1 MRQIAA
7 VVLCALMAASCQST
21 TPTQPSTTTPP
32 TTSGTPSTVATAY
45 LNNLIELMRTNS
57 INRLTIDWQAF
68 RNEVFSAAGA
78 AQTIAGLQ
86 PAIRVAITLLRDGHS
101 SYRPVDGATIFVAQ
115 RSCAASPLVTLATPS
130 NIATVRV
137 TSFGGQGEAAT
148 AFARQIQDAIAAAD
162 RDDLIGW
169 IVDLRSNGGG
179 NMWPMI
185 AGVGPLLGDGPLGYF
200 IDPLG
205 LETPWEY
212 RDGTSLSGSVPAV
225 TVTPPYRLRRPQ
237 PRVAVLSNIG
247 IASSGE
253 ATLIAFRLRP
263 NTRSFGE
270 ATCGL
275 STANASFMLSDG
287 ATLTLT
293 RSVMADRAKNRFGDR
308 IAPDEV
314 IPDQAQAIQ
323 RAIAWL
329 QTGT

>member
-1 MRQIAA
+1 MKRLAA
-7 VVLCALMAASCQST
+7 AVLCAAITASCQDT
-21 TPTQPSTTTPP
+21 TAPTQA
-32 TTSGTPSTVATAY
+32 TSGRTSDVVTAY
-45 LNNLIELMRTNS
+45 LNNLIELMRNNS

-68 RNEVFSAAGA
+68 RNEVFREAGA
-78 AQTIAGLQ
+78 AQAISDLN
-86 PAIRVAITLLRDGHS
+86 PAIRVAITMLRDGHS
-101 SYRPVDGATIFVAQ
+101 SYRSAAGTTIFVAL
-115 RSCAASPLVTLATPS
+115 RSCAPAPLVPLTAPA
-130 NIATVRV
+130 NIGTVRI
-137 TSFGGQGEAAT
+137 TGFSGSAEAAT
-148 AFARQIQDAIAAAD
+148 AFARQIQDAIRAAD

-185 AGVGPLLGDGPLGYF
+185 AGVGPIVGDGPLGYF

-205 LETPWEY
+205 TETLWEY
-212 RDGTSLSGSVPAV
+212 RNGSSFSGGFPAV
-225 TVTPPYRLRRPQ
+225 TVTPPYQLRRPQ

-275 STANASFMLSDG
+275 STANSTFTLSDG

-314 IPDQAQAIQ
+314 FTDQAEAIQ

-329 QTGT
+329 QGGG